1 MTKFLRLKDIIQ
13 SNPHAHVPAVCIG
26 TAVARFPDESARST
40 RIVFF
45 CALDCRLVT

>member
-13 SNPHAHVPAVCIG
+13 SNPHAQVPAVAIG
-26 TAVARFPDESARST
+26 TVVARFPDESARST

-45 CALDCRLVT
+45 CALVSRLVT